1 MTPRILVV
9 YYSRTGNTRKIASEL
24 AAALNGDLDEISDF
38 ENRSGIL
45 GYLRSGRQAFW
56 RKVVPLR
63 PPRLKPDGYDLVVVG
78 TPIWNVSLP
87 SPVRAY
93 LREHRRVIRAA
104 AFFCTCGG
112 MGMERVFQQMSDESG
127 LSPVARLVVLEAKLG
142 TPEARSD
149 MGEFV
154 DHIRQGV
161 PTTATRA
168 EEHAVAV
175 KSLGLTRIDA

>member
-9 YYSRTGNTRKIASEL
+9 YYSRTGNTRKVASEL
-24 AAALNGDLDEISDF
+24 AAALNADIDEISDF
-38 ENRSGIL
+38 ENRSGIR
-45 GYLRSGRQAFW
+45 GYFRSGRQAFW

-93 LREHRRVIRAA
+93 LREHRRVIRAS

-112 MGMERVFQQMSDESG
+112 MGMERVFQQMTDESG
-127 LSPVARLVVLEAKLG
+127 QSPIAKLVILEAKLD
-142 TPEARSD
+142 TPVARGD
-149 MGEFV
+149 VGAFV
-154 DHIRQGV
+154 ADIRRAV
-161 PTTATRA
+161 PATATRHPA
-168 EEHAVAV
+168 
-175 KSLGLTRIDA
+175 